1 MEQRTAELPTLA
13 SRATAQR
20 FRFLPSPGSLAYHL
34 LLATVALLILGPLG
48 GVAGAYMNFTLG
60 FFVPGQLLAGILG
73 SVVTYGYGAEGRH
86 GANYM
91 QTMAASVAALAAMAV
106 LIQAGLWLGME
117 LPPAWQLVLFISCVG
132 MFGVGLGMLYT
143 PILVDRMQLEY
154 PSGHAVA
161 NILRS
166 LTDKAL
172 LKRSVASLASGAG
185 TGALGGWLIAHIP
198 FIAASG
204 LSMSNVGGAM
214 IVGSRITIPAF
225 LAGAIGLGLTPWLR
239 AHGWLGANE
248 PFRRIGFLVGLAS
261 IMGAAAVD
269 LTLIARQAIARAA
282 ERAAAAPAASEAG
295 RGLSTRTLLLWVGF
309 WAAATL
315 LVATRLMHQPSGYI
329 LFGLALS
336 VLFVFVNGISQGVS
350 DFNPISSAF
359 VVSVLLMS
367 VLGLRNPVVAIMAAT
382 VLLIS
387 SSVGVDM
394 QQDRSTGWRLGSDR
408 RIQFYYQVL
417 GIGMGAVLC
426 VVLARVFMSAYP
438 VLAINSFDHPE
449 ANVGQWQSAMTY
461 KFVGA
466 IRGLGSL
473 RPQQLLALELGFGLG
488 LVIEVLRKLLRASK
502 GYRALVEAS
511 PTGRVLS
518 WVADSVVL
526 PSPYAY
532 SFGTFVEFP
541 VTMWWGAGGILSS
554 VWNALGRRERPADH
568 EVTDELPADMNTT
581 SLVGGG
587 LIAGESLFY
596 LATALIGLSA
606 LL

>member
-1 MEQRTAELPTLA
+1 MEQRTAELHTLA

-20 FRFLPSPGSLAYHL
+20 FRFLPRPGSVAFHLMLA
-34 LLATVALLILGPLG
+34 AVALLILGPLG
-48 GVAGAYMNFTLG
+48 GVAAAYMNFTLG

-91 QTMAASVAALAAMAV
+91 QTMAASVAALGAMAV

-117 LPPAWQLVLFISCVG
+117 MPPAWKLVLFISCIG

-172 LKRSVASLASGAG
+172 LKRSIASLASGAG
-185 TGALGGWLIAHIP
+185 TGALGGWLIAHLP
-198 FIAASG
+198 LVAASG

-225 LAGAIGLGLTPWLR
+225 LAGAVGLGLTPWLR

-269 LTLIARQAIARAA
+269 LTLIARQAIARAV
-282 ERAAAAPAASEAG
+282 ERAAAAPAASEA
-295 RGLSTRTLLLWVGF
+295 RQGLSLRTLVLWVAF
-309 WAAATL
+309 WAGATL
-315 LVATRLMHQPSGYI
+315 LVATRLIHQPPGYI

-336 VLFVFVNGISQGVS
+336 ILFVFVNGISQGVS

-367 VLGLRNPVVAIMAAT
+367 AMGLRNPVVAIMAAT

-473 RPQQLLALELGFGLG
+473 LPQQLIALELGFCLG
-488 LVIEVLRKLLRASK
+488 LVIEVLRKLLRRNK
-502 GYRALVEAS
+502 GYHAFVEGS
-511 PTGRVLS
+511 STGRAVS

-541 VTMWWGAGGILSS
+541 VVIWWGAGGILSS
-554 VWNALGRRERPADH
+554 VWNALARRKKPADH
-568 EVTDELPADMNTT
+568 EVTDELPADMSTT

-596 LATALIGLSA
+596 LALALLGLSS